1 MSALR
6 ALAEAGLNV
15 PDDVRVVGHGGL
27 AIGELTVPR
36 LSTVSQDL
44 PRRAEC
50 LVELLLRRIAGEDTP
65 AMVMEPKLLV
75 RLSS

>member
-15 PDDVRVVGHGGL
+15 PDDVRVVGNGGL

-44 PRRAEC
+44 PRGAEC
-50 LVELLLRRIAGEDTP
+50 LVELLLRRIAGEDTRS
-65 AMVMEPKLLV
+65 MVMEPKLLV